1 MKALVLGDC
10 HFTNAYPSFDYLGK
24 QLSTIES
31 IILEQEDVEYVIFLG
46 DVFHF
51 RKPDPETVVRVQKFF
66 RDITRFPMK
75 QVFIVRGN
83 HDTASKSD
91 DSLLTILEVLEGNKV
106 TIVKNTLLQFVGNC
120 AFGFVAH
127 FEKDEE
133 ILVRLA
139 GLYDKLALCEE
150 NDKFI
155 FGHFGYTGCLNTNG
169 DEDFGLSLNVFKH
182 PTFLGH
188 IHKPADEGNVHVVGT
203 PYSTSFQEADNHHRY
218 AIIDT
223 ISGEVEFKRVSM
235 GIRYL
240 SFEYAALEANKE
252 FIKDNHYYTIL
263 RVYLS
268 QITDVNSVDLRKDI
282 MEEYGVEY
290 VDIKY
295 LPLIDNESHFS
306 SFRPKNL
313 VFELDDELINNYV
326 DECKSALPKDIIL
339 QALKLFKQMED
350 SDTE

>member
-31 IILEQEDVEYVIFLG
+31 IILEREDVGYIIFLG

-51 RKPDPETVVRVQKFF
+51 RKPDPETIVRVQQFF
-66 RDITRFPMK
+66 RNITSFPTK
-75 QVFIVRGN
+75 RVFIVRGN

-91 DSLLTILEVLEGNKV
+91 DSLLTILEVLDYDKI
-106 TIVKNTLLQFVGNC
+106 TIVKDTLIECVNNC
-120 AFGFVAH
+120 VFGFVAH

-139 GLYDKLALCEE
+139 GVEDKLAMHP
-150 NDKFI
+150 DDSKFI

-188 IHKPADEGNVHVVGT
+188 IHKPTDECNVHVVGT
-203 PYSTSFQEADNHHRY
+203 PYSTSFQESDNYHRY
-218 AIIDT
+218 ALIDT
-223 ISGEVEFKRVSM
+223 NTGEVEFKRINF

-252 FIKDNHYYTIL
+252 LIKDKNYCTIL

-268 QITDVNSVDLRKDI
+268 QITDVNSVDLRKNI

-326 DECKSALPKDIIL
+326 DECKSLLPKDVIL

>member
-31 IILEQEDVEYVIFLG
+31 LILEQEDVAYVIFLG

-51 RKPDPETVVRVQKFF
+51 RKPDPETIVRVQKFF

-75 QVFIVRGN
+75 KVFIVRGN

-91 DSLLTILEVLEGNKV
+91 DSLLTILEVLEDNKV
-106 TIVKNTLLQFVGNC
+106 TIVKDTLLESVGNC
-120 AFGFVAH
+120 VFGFVAH

-139 GLYDKLALCEE
+139 GLDDKLAACEE

-155 FGHFGYTGCLNTNG
+155 FGHFGYKGCLNTNG

-188 IHKPADEGNVHVVGT
+188 IHKPTDEGNVHVVGT
-203 PYSTSFQEADNHHRY
+203 PYSTSFQESDNYHRY

-223 ISGEVEFKRVSM
+223 ISGEVEFKRIDS

-252 FIKDNHYYTIL
+252 FIQDRRYNTIL
-263 RVYLS
+263 RVYLNH
-268 QITDVNSVDLRKDI
+268 ITDVNSVDLRQQI
-282 MEEYGVEY
+282 MEEYRVEY

-295 LPLIDNESHFS
+295 LPLIDNESHLS
-306 SFRPKNL
+306 SFRPTSM
-313 VFELDDELINNYV
+313 VFELDDDLINNYV
-326 DECKSALPKDIIL
+326 EECKSGIPKELIL
-339 QALKLFKQMED
+339 QGLQLFKKLEED
-350 SDTE
+350 LE